1 MGDGITIALIDH
13 TQFNWRTFYMVS
25 TIQQSLKRSVKYGI
39 ENRGKLRT
47 IIMHTPQ
54 KIEDTF
60 NDDDDNTSRKLRD
73 NEILEYG
80 YLCQFF
86 ESMGIEIIQL
96 QSLITEN
103 SDLIPSLPYLMYPGY
118 STVVSNKGAF
128 ISRMAHPERRN
139 EEFVIKEALKQLSI
153 PILHEFQ
160 STDHF
165 FEGFIPFDRNI
176 LFLTITKNHHS
187 NTIITFIQQALIY
200 FNDVVLLT
208 PNPGCQCTSTDAIF
222 NKIRNDCA
230 LYCPAEIKKAKL
242 YRRYS
247 SEEINLE
254 EYCWKKNIGL
264 IAISMDEQHK
274 NACSFVSIDNETIAN
289 FDYIFYSETIQA
301 LKNRNIRLIT
311 FRSYHLQQSNSSMSS
326 YILPIYRS

>member
-1 MGDGITIALIDH
+1 
-13 TQFNWRTFYMVS
+13 
-25 TIQQSLKRSVKYGI
+25 
-39 ENRGKLRT
+39 
-47 IIMHTPQ
+47 MHAPQ
-54 KIEDTF
+54 KTENTIVDIKEYDSKTITD
-60 NDDDDNTSRKLRD
+60 ND
-73 NEILEYG
+73 ILEFG

-86 ESMGIEIIQL
+86 ESMGVEIIQL
-96 QSLITEN
+96 ESLITEN
-103 SDLIPSLPYLMYPGY
+103 SDLMPSLPFLIYPGY

-139 EEFVIKEALKQLSI
+139 EEFVIKEALKRLSI
-153 PILHEFQ
+153 PVIHEFQ

-176 LFLTITKNHHS
+176 LFLTTTKHHHP

-200 FNDVVLLT
+200 FNDIVLLT
-208 PNPGCQCTSTDAIF
+208 PNPGCQCTRADALF

-230 LYCPAEIKKAKL
+230 LYCPAEIKKVKL
-242 YRRYS
+242 YRKYT

-254 EYCWKKNIGL
+254 EYCWKQNIGL

-274 NACSFVSIDNETIAN
+274 NACSFVSIDNETIAH

-311 FRSYHLQQSNSSMSS
+311 FRSHHLQQTNSSMSG